1 MFASLLSG
9 MEIAVMSEV
18 KIGAQASLLALSAGR
33 EQPFD
38 NWLVEYQTGG
48 CRLSTAWQARML
60 TLQSQDFQ

>member
-33 EQPFD
+33 EQPFA
-38 NWLVEYQTGG
+38 NMVLSIKQAVAVFQRHSKHG
-48 CRLSTAWQARML
+48 CLRS
-60 TLQSQDFQ
+60 SQ